1 LISSAHF
8 IADAP
13 ATMGQRDA
21 QSERTRIGHL
31 SKLNI
36 YSEPDDVRRTGIIC
50 TVGPKTGT
58 VEMLT
63 KLRRYALESHVMTSG
78 RP

>member
-1 LISSAHF
+1 
-8 IADAP
+8 
-13 ATMGQRDA
+13 MGQKAA
-21 QSERTRIGHL
+21 QSEKTRIGHL

-63 KLRRYALESHVMTSG
+63 KLRRYVFHFVFPQSICERGPLTSTGLEL
-78 RP
+78 R

>member
-1 LISSAHF
+1 MLLPPSSSAHF
-8 IADAP
+8 SSNAP
-13 ATMGQRDA
+13 ETMGQSA
-21 QSERTRIGHL
+21 AAHERTRIGHL

-36 YSEPDDVRRTGIIC
+36 YSDPDDVRRTSIIC

-63 KLRRYALESHVMTSG
+63 KLRRYD
-78 RP
+78 